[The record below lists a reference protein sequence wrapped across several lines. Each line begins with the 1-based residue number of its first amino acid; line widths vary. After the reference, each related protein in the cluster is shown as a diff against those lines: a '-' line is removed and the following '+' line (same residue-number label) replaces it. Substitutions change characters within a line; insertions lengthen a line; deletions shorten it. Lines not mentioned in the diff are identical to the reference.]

1 MDQNNPSCFRFGVS
15 HFCPICNSENL
26 IKSGKTGSGKQRYC
40 CKECGKRFITEY
52 SYQACQPNT
61 NQQIIQFTKEGLGIR
76 STARVLR
83 ISVTTLL
90 KRIITI
96 AHGIEQPPIP
106 MGKSYEVDELRTYI
120 GKKSKLRWIVFALD
134 RDSKAVVSFN
144 VGRRTNKTLKRVI
157 HSLELSN
164 ARTIY
169 TDKLKNYRY
178 LITRKLHNTHIHST
192 NHIERKN
199 LTLRTHLKRLNR
211 KTICFSRSLIVL
223 MAVLRIYFW
232 S

>member
-15 HFCPICNSENL
+15 HFCPICNSVNL
-26 IKSGKTGSGKQRYC
+26 IKSGKTGTGKQRYC

-52 SYQACQPNT
+52 SYQAYQPNT
-61 NQQIIQFTKEGLGIR
+61 NQQIILFTKEGLGIR

-96 AHGIEQPPIP
+96 AIGIEQPPIP

-120 GKKSKLRWIVFALD
+120 GNKSKLRWIVFALD

-144 VGRRTNKTLKRVI
+144 VTSPPTPLLK
-157 HSLELSN
+157 
-164 ARTIY
+164 
-169 TDKLKNYRY
+169 
-178 LITRKLHNTHIHST
+178 
-192 NHIERKN
+192 ERGVVSGQTKP
-199 LTLRTHLKRLNR
+199 LNG
-211 KTICFSRSLIVL
+211 
-223 MAVLRIYFW
+223 
-232 S
+232 

>member
-1 MDQNNPSCFRFGVS
+1 MDQNTPSSFRFGVS
-15 HFCPICNSENL
+15 HFCPVCNSVNL
-26 IKSGKTGSGKQRYC
+26 IKSGKTGTGKQRYC

-61 NQQIIQFTKEGLGIR
+61 NQQIIQITKEGLGIR
-76 STARVLR
+76 NTARVLR

-106 MGKSYEVDELRTYI
+106 MGKSYEVDELKTYI
-120 GKKSKLRWIVFALD
+120 GNKSKLRWIVFALD